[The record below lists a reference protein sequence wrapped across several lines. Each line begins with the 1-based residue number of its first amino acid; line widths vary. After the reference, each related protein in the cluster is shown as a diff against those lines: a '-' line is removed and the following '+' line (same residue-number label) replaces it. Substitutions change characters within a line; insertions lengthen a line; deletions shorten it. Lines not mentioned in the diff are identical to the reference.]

1 MSDSYPSNTLVIGTG
16 YWGKNIVRNLHEL
29 DALYGICDR
38 DADKREKFHDQ
49 YPDIQTFGNL
59 EKALADENVK
69 NIAIA
74 TPAETHYEI
83 VEQGLEAGKHVFVEK
98 PLALNFAQGEQL
110 VRKAEEVGKTLFVGH
125 LLEYHP
131 AIVKLDELVQDGE
144 LGQIQYV
151 YSNRLNLG
159 KFRNE
164 ENILWSFAPHDIA
177 VILRLLGRMPIEV
190 ACYGGSYLQPNIAD
204 TTVTNL
210 VFDNGTRGHIFVS
223 WLHPFKEQKLV
234 VIGEEKMAVFNDTV
248 DENKLMLYDQGA
260 DWVDGK
266 PVPRKKE
273 GRPVSFEDLE
283 PLKNECRAFLDA
295 AASGARPTTDGYNG
309 LRVLRVLQASQHSLQ
324 TGAKAVPIYESYE
337 SLNAYE

>member
-1 MSDSYPSNTLVIGTG
+1 MPDNYTSNTLVIGTG

-29 DALYGICDR
+29 GALYGICDR
-38 DADKREKFHDQ
+38 DPEKLESFADQ
-49 YPDIQTFGNL
+49 YPGLVTYQDLNQAL
-59 EKALADENVK
+59 EDEEVD

-74 TPAETHYEI
+74 TPAETHYEMATR
-83 VEQGLEAGKHVFVEK
+83 GLEAGKHVFVEK
-98 PLALNFAQGEQL
+98 PLALNFAQGEKL
-110 VRKAEEVGKTLFVGH
+110 VRKAEETGLTLCVGH

-131 AIVKLDELVQDGE
+131 AVVKLDKLVKAGE
-144 LGQIQYV
+144 LGKIQYV

-177 VILRLLGRMPIEV
+177 VILRLIGGMPVEV
-190 ACYGGSYLQPNIAD
+190 ASYGGSYLQPNIAD

-210 VFDNGTRGHIFVS
+210 VFDDGTRGHIFVS
-223 WLHPFKEQKLV
+223 WLHPFKEQKMV
-234 VIGEEKMAVFNDTV
+234 VVGEEKMAVFNDTA
-248 DENKLMLYDQGA
+248 DKNKLMLYDQGA

-266 PVPRKKE
+266 PVPRRQE
-273 GRPVSFEDLE
+273 GKPVTFEDRE
-283 PLKNECRAFLDA
+283 PLKDECRAFLDA
-295 AASGARPTTDGYNG
+295 ATSGERPVTDGYNG

-337 SLNAYE
+337 SLTPYE

>member
-1 MSDSYPSNTLVIGTG
+1 MSDSYKSNTLVVGTG
-16 YWGKNIVRNLHEL
+16 YWGKNIVRNLDEL
-29 DALYGICDR
+29 GALFGICDE
-38 DADKREKFHDQ
+38 DPSTLEQFSDQ
-49 YPDIQTFGNL
+49 YPDIETFSSL
-59 EKALADENVK
+59 DDALQEDQIENV
-69 NIAIA
+69 AIA
-74 TPAETHYEI
+74 TPAETHADI
-83 VEQGLEAGKHVFVEK
+83 VHECLDAGKHVFVEK
-98 PLALNFAQGEQL
+98 PLALNFAQGETL
-110 VRKAEEVGKTLFVGH
+110 VNKAERVKKTLFVGH

-131 AIVKLDELVQDGE
+131 AIVRLDGLVQNGE
-144 LGQIQYV
+144 LGAIQYV

-190 ACYGGSYLQPNIAD
+190 ASYGGSYLQPNIAD
-204 TTVTNL
+204 TTVTNM

-234 VIGEEKMAVFNDTV
+234 VIGEEKMAVFNDTA
-248 DENKLMLYDQGA
+248 DKNKLMLYDQGA

-273 GRPVSFEDLE
+273 GRPIAFDDRE
-283 PLKNECRAFLDA
+283 PLKDECRAFLDA
-295 AASGARPTTDGYNG
+295 AADGHRPVTDGYNG

-324 TGAKAVPIYESYE
+324 TGAKPVPIYESYE
-337 SLNAYE
+337 SLTPHE